1 MNKQDL
7 IDKGYKH
14 VCTQNSESK
23 IELWAKFNGYKDT
36 VVYLYYSP
44 KMDMVLE
51 QTRQVISYTQL
62 DMMAQMRDKN
72 RIPEFTKE
80 LERIWMQCYPDLR
93 FGQLMMNFLNYVAL
107 EHKRDPFFP
116 EESEMLKYL
125 KEYAKKSP
133 YYKENK

>member
-1 MNKQDL
+1 M
-7 IDKGYKH
+7 Y
-14 VCTQNSESK
+14 ER
-23 IELWAKFNGYKDT
+23 T
-36 VVYLYYSP
+36 VSWDVN
-44 KMDMVLE
+44 
-51 QTRQVISYTQL
+51 
-62 DMMAQMRDKN
+62 MRDKN
-72 RIPEFTKE
+72 RIQEFTKE

-125 KEYAKKSP
+125 KEYEKKSP

>member
-1 MNKQDL
+1 
-7 IDKGYKH
+7 
-14 VCTQNSESK
+14 
-23 IELWAKFNGYKDT
+23 
-36 VVYLYYSP
+36 
-44 KMDMVLE
+44 
-51 QTRQVISYTQL
+51 
-62 DMMAQMRDKN
+62 MRDVN
-72 RIPEFTKE
+72 RIPKFTKE
-80 LERIWMQCYPDLR
+80 LEKIWIRYYSDLR